1 MTIGT
6 TRFFGNNSELFSKL
20 NTELQSLQTQAGTG
34 KAELKLANNIEDIS
48 KLSAAEEKKSETN
61 RLLSNS
67 QRAQT
72 DLEVMDVAFERL
84 QNLLVRLQELAVESA
99 NDTLTPDERERFVV
113 EASMIK
119 SELID
124 VANQKDNF
132 DNSLFGGVS
141 GAEKPFQQ
149 DANGK
154 VNYSGSSLAKEIQVT
169 PGLAVRQNFSGLEVF
184 QKIERSDDDF
194 SVFEVVDDLIESLKI
209 DLNSGKSSNLFA
221 SSQSATIVLP
231 NTGAKANLSFT
242 IEAGE
247 KTINVSQ
254 DIFGNDFSVIA
265 TAINSQTAETGLT
278 ANFNGNNELVLTG
291 NINELKISE
300 FEYKGDAVV
309 DPSIQVV
316 NPSDGT
322 IKENIAEKDLQ
333 SEIIRSKITDA
344 FEHFAT
350 KRSEV
355 SAAARR
361 AQSAE
366 VSAQDILLVLEED
379 ISEIKDADL
388 ATILTQ
394 LEFLMTQKDAAQATF
409 TRVTSKS
416 LFDFLS

>member
-34 KAELKLANNIEDIS
+34 KAELKLANNIGDIS

-61 RLLSNS
+61 QLLSNS
-67 QRAQT
+67 KRVQT

-99 NDTLTPDERERFVV
+99 NDTLTPDERERFVG

-119 SELID
+119 SELVD

-132 DNSLFGGVS
+132 GNSLFGGVS
-141 GAEKPFQQ
+141 GAEKPFQKG
-149 DANGK
+149 ANGK
-154 VNYSGSSLAKEIQVT
+154 VTYSGSSLAKEIQVT

-184 QKIERSDDDF
+184 QIIDRSDGDL
-194 SVFEVVDDLIESLKI
+194 SVFEVGDDLIESLKI
-209 DLNSGKSSNLFA
+209 DLNSGKSSNLIS
-221 SSQSATIVLP
+221 SSQSATVRLP
-231 NTGAKANLSFT
+231 NTGPKANIAFT

-247 KTINVSQ
+247 KTINISQ
-254 DIFGNDFSVIA
+254 DVFGNDFSAVA
-265 TAINSQTAETGLT
+265 SSINSQTALTGLT
-278 ANFNGNNELVLTG
+278 ASFNGNNELVLTG
-291 NINELKISE
+291 NINALKISD
-300 FEYKGDAVV
+300 FKYKGDAVV
-309 DPSIQVV
+309 DPTIQVV
-316 NPSDGT
+316 DTSDGST
-322 IKENIAEKDLQ
+322 KENIAEKDLQ
-333 SEIIRSKITDA
+333 SEIIRSKISDA

-350 KRSEV
+350 KRAEV

-361 AQSAE
+361 AQDAE
-366 VSAQDILLVLEED
+366 VSAQDILIVLEED

-388 ATILTQ
+388 ASILTQ

-416 LFDFLS
+416 LFDFLG

>member
-6 TRFFGNNSELFSKL
+6 TRFFGNNSELFSRL
-20 NTELQSLQTQAGTG
+20 NSELQSLQTQAGTG

-48 KLSAAEEKKSETN
+48 KLSAAEEKKSDTKQ
-61 RLLSNS
+61 LLNNS

-99 NDTLTPDERERFVV
+99 NDTLTPVERERFVG

-141 GAEKPFQQ
+141 GAEKPFHQ
-149 DANGK
+149 DANGLVK
-154 VNYSGSSLAKEIQVT
+154 YEGSSLAKEIQVT
-169 PGLAVRQNFSGLEVF
+169 SGLAVRQNFSGSEVF
-184 QKIERSDDDF
+184 QKINGQNGEF
-194 SVFEVVDDLIESLKI
+194 SVFEVVDDLIASLKI
-209 DLNSGKSSNLFA
+209 DLNSGKSSNLFS
-221 SSQSATIVLP
+221 SSQSATIRLP
-231 NTGAKANLSFT
+231 NTGPKANISFT

-247 KTINVSQ
+247 KTINLSQ
-254 DIFGNDFSVIA
+254 DIFGNDFSAIA
-265 TAINSQTAETGLT
+265 SSINSQTAETGLT
-278 ANFNGNNELVLTG
+278 ASFNGDNELVLTG
-291 NINELKISE
+291 DINELKISE
-300 FEYKGDAVV
+300 FVYEGESVA
-309 DPSIQVV
+309 DPTIQVV
-316 NPSDGT
+316 NSNDGT
-322 IKENIAEKDLQ
+322 IIEDIAQKHLQ
-333 SEIIRSKITDA
+333 SENIRSKIRNV

-361 AQSAE
+361 AQDAE

-388 ATILTQ
+388 ASILTQ

-416 LFDFLS
+416 LFDFLG

>member
-20 NTELQSLQTQAGTG
+20 NSELQSLQTQAGTG
-34 KAELKLANNIEDIS
+34 KAELKLANNIGDIS

-61 RLLSNS
+61 QLLSNS

-99 NDTLTPDERERFVV
+99 NDTLTPDERERFVG

-119 SELID
+119 SELVD

-132 DNSLFGGVS
+132 GNSLFGGVS
-141 GAEKPFQQ
+141 GVDKPFQLS
-149 DANGK
+149 ANGQ

-169 PGLAVRQNFSGLEVF
+169 PGLAVKQNFSGLEVF
-184 QKIERSDDDF
+184 QKIDGSDGDF
-194 SVFEVVDDLIESLKI
+194 SVFEAVDDLIASLKI
-209 DLNSGKSSNLFA
+209 DLNSGISSNLFVN
-221 SSQSATIVLP
+221 SQSATIKMP
-231 NTGAKANLSFT
+231 NTGPKANMSFQ
-242 IEAGE
+242 IQAGE
-247 KTINVSQ
+247 KIINISQ
-254 DIFGNDFSVIA
+254 DVYGNDFSGLVA
-265 TAINSQTAETGLT
+265 SINSQTVTTGLT
-278 ANFNGNNELVLTG
+278 ASFNGNNQLVLSG
-291 NINELKISE
+291 NFNELKISDFKYTGE
-300 FEYKGDAVV
+300 VV
-309 DPSIQVV
+309 ADPSIQVI
-316 NPSDGT
+316 NPSDGS
-322 IKENIAEKDLQ
+322 IKENIAQKEFQ
-333 SEIIRSKITDA
+333 SETIRNKITDA

-350 KRSEV
+350 KRAEV

-361 AQSAE
+361 AQDAE

-388 ATILTQ
+388 ASILTQ

>member
-34 KAELKLANNIEDIS
+34 KAELKLANNIGDIS
-48 KLSAAEEKKSETN
+48 KLSAAEEKKSETKQ
-61 RLLSNS
+61 LLSNS

-84 QNLLVRLQELAVESA
+84 QNLIIRLQELAVESA
-99 NDTLTPDERERFVV
+99 NDTLTPEERERFVI

-141 GAEKPFQQ
+141 GSGKPFQQ
-149 DANGK
+149 DGNGK
-154 VNYSGSSLAKEIQVT
+154 VSYSGSSLAKEIQVT

-184 QKIERSDDDF
+184 QKISRPDGEF

-209 DLNSGKSSNLFA
+209 DLNSGKSSNLFS
-221 SSQSATIVLP
+221 SSQSATIKLP
-231 NTGAKANLSFT
+231 NSGPKANMSFT

-247 KTINVSQ
+247 KTININQ
-254 DIFGNDFSVIA
+254 DIFGNDFSAVA
-265 TAINSQTAETGLT
+265 NTINSQTGATGLT
-278 ANFNGNNELVLTG
+278 ATFNGNNELVLTG
-291 NINELKISE
+291 NLNELKISD
-300 FEYKGDAVV
+300 FEYKGDEVLEPALL
-309 DPSIQVV
+309 VV

-322 IKENIAEKDLQ
+322 TKESIAEKDLQ
-333 SEIIRSKITDA
+333 SEIIRSKITDS

-350 KRSEV
+350 KRAEV

-388 ATILTQ
+388 ASILTQ

>member
-34 KAELKLANNIEDIS
+34 KAELKLANNIGDIS

-61 RLLSNS
+61 QLFSNA
-67 QRAQT
+67 QRVQS

-84 QNLLVRLQELAVESA
+84 QNLTIRLQELAVESA
-99 NDTLTPDERERFVV
+99 NDVLTPEERSRFVG

-132 DNSLFGGVS
+132 GNSLFGGVS
-141 GAEKPFQQ
+141 GTEKSFRHE
-149 DANGK
+149 ANGK
-154 VNYSGSSLAKEIQVT
+154 VSYLWSSLAKEIQVT
-169 PGLAVRQNFSGLEVF
+169 PGLAVKQNFSGLEVF
-184 QKIERSDDDF
+184 QKISGLDGDF
-194 SVFEVVDDLIESLKI
+194 SIFETVDHLIESLQI
-209 DLNSGKSSNLFA
+209 NLNSGKSSNLFA
-221 SSQSATIVLP
+221 NSKSATIQLP
-231 NTGAKANLSFT
+231 NTGPKANLSFL

-247 KTINVSQ
+247 NTINISQ
-254 DIFGNDFSVIA
+254 DVYGNDFSAVA
-265 TAINSQTAETGLT
+265 ASINSHTATTGLT
-278 ANFNGNNELVLTG
+278 ASFNGNNQLVLSG
-291 NINELKISE
+291 NVNELKISA
-300 FEYKGDAVV
+300 FDYKGESAI
-309 DPSIQVV
+309 DPKIQVISS
-316 NPSDGT
+316 SDGT
-322 IKENIAEKDLQ
+322 IEENIAQKDLQ
-333 SEIIRSKITDA
+333 SEEIRKKITDA

-350 KRSEV
+350 KRAEV

-361 AQSAE
+361 AQDAE
-366 VSAQDILLVLEED
+366 VSAQNILLVLEED

-409 TRVTSKS
+409 TRITSKS

>member
-61 RLLSNS
+61 QLLSNS

-99 NDTLTPDERERFVV
+99 NDTLTPDERERFVG

-184 QKIERSDDDF
+184 QKINGSDGDF
-194 SVFEVVDDLIESLKI
+194 SVFEVVDDLIDSLKI
-209 DLNSGKSSNLFA
+209 DLNSGKSSNLFKD
-221 SSQSATIVLP
+221 SQTTTIKLP
-231 NTGAKANLSFT
+231 NTGPQANISLA
-242 IEAGE
+242 IQAGE
-247 KTINVSQ
+247 KTINISQ
-254 DIFGNDFSVIA
+254 DVFGNDFSAVA
-265 TAINSQTAETGLT
+265 SSINSQTALTGLT
-278 ANFNGNNELVLTG
+278 ASFNGNNELVLTG
-291 NINELKISE
+291 DINELKISD
-300 FEYKGDAVV
+300 FVYTGDAEA
-309 DPSIQVV
+309 DPSIEVI
-316 NPSDGT
+316 NPNDGT
-322 IKENIAEKDLQ
+322 TTEKIAQNDLQ
-333 SEIIRSKITDA
+333 SEVIRSKISDA

-416 LFDFLS
+416 LFDFLG

>member
-1 MTIGT
+1 MKI
-6 TRFFGNNSELFSKL
+6 FLNSA
-20 NTELQSLQTQAGTG
+20 Q
-34 KAELKLANNIEDIS
+34 LK
-48 KLSAAEEKKSETN
+48 KKKSETN
-61 RLLSNS
+61 QLLSNS

-99 NDTLTPDERERFVV
+99 NDTLTPDERERFVI

-141 GAEKPFQQ
+141 GTEKPFEQ
-149 DANGK
+149 DAKGK
-154 VNYSGSSLAKEIQVT
+154 VSYSGSSLAKEIQVT

-184 QKIERSDDDF
+184 QKVNSSEGDF

-209 DLNSGKSSNLFA
+209 DLNSGKSSNLFSNA
-221 SSQSATIVLP
+221 QSTTIKLP
-231 NTGAKANLSFT
+231 NTGPQAHISFT

-247 KTINVSQ
+247 KTINLSQ
-254 DIFGNDFSVIA
+254 DIFGNDFSA
-265 TAINSQTAETGLT
+265 LASSINNQTLETGLT
-278 ANFNGNNELVLTG
+278 ATYSGDNELVLTG
-291 NINELKISE
+291 NINELTISN
-300 FEYKGDAVV
+300 FVYTGDAVD
-309 DPSIQVV
+309 DPSIEVI
-316 NPSDGT
+316 NTGDGT
-322 IKENIAEKDLQ
+322 TTENIAEKDLQ
-333 SEIIRSKITDA
+333 SEIIRSKISDA

-366 VSAQDILLVLEED
+366 VSAQDILIVLEED

-388 ATILTQ
+388 ASILTQ

>member
-20 NTELQSLQTQAGTG
+20 NTDLQSLQTQAGTG

-61 RLLSNS
+61 QLLSNS

-141 GAEKPFQQ
+141 GAGKPFEQ
-149 DANGK
+149 DASGK

-184 QKIERSDDDF
+184 QKINGSDGDF
-194 SVFEVVDDLIESLKI
+194 SVFEVVDNLIDSLKI
-209 DLNSGKSSNLFA
+209 DLNSGKSSNLFKDA
-221 SSQSATIVLP
+221 QTATIKFP
-231 NTGAKANLSFT
+231 NTGPQSHIALT

-247 KTINVSQ
+247 KTINLSQ
-254 DIFGNDFSVIA
+254 DIFGNDFSA
-265 TAINSQTAETGLT
+265 LASSINNLTLETGLT
-278 ANFNGNNELVLTG
+278 ATFSGDNELVLTG
-291 NINELKISE
+291 NINQLTISD
-300 FEYKGDAVV
+300 FVYTGDAAA
-309 DPSIQVV
+309 DPNIAVI
-316 NPSDGT
+316 NPDDGT
-322 IKENIAEKDLQ
+322 TTENIAQKNLQ

-388 ATILTQ
+388 ASILTQ
-394 LEFLMTQKDAAQATF
+394 LEFLMTQKEAAQATF
-409 TRVTSKS
+409 TRVTSTS

>member
-20 NTELQSLQTQAGTG
+20 NSELQSLQTQAGTG
-34 KAELKLANNIEDIS
+34 KAELKLANNIGDIS

-61 RLLSNS
+61 QLLSNS

-99 NDTLTPDERERFVV
+99 NDTLTPDERERFVG

-119 SELID
+119 SELVD

-132 DNSLFGGVS
+132 GNSLFGGVS
-141 GAEKPFQQ
+141 GADKPFQLS
-149 DANGK
+149 ANGQ
-154 VNYSGSSLAKEIQVT
+154 VTYSGSSLAKEIQVT
-169 PGLAVRQNFSGLEVF
+169 PGLAVKQNFSGLEVF
-184 QKIERSDDDF
+184 QKINGSDGDF
-194 SVFEVVDDLIESLKI
+194 SVFEAVDDLIASLKI
-209 DLNSGKSSNLFA
+209 DLNSGRSSNLFVN
-221 SSQSATIVLP
+221 SQSATIKMP
-231 NTGAKANLSFT
+231 NTGPKANMSLQ
-242 IEAGE
+242 IQAGE
-247 KTINVSQ
+247 KIININQ
-254 DIFGNDFSVIA
+254 DVYGNDFSGLVA
-265 TAINSQTAETGLT
+265 SINSQTVTTGLS
-278 ANFNGNNELVLTG
+278 ASFNGNNQLVLSG
-291 NINELKISE
+291 NFNELKISDFKYTGE
-300 FEYKGDAVV
+300 AVA
-309 DPSIQVV
+309 DPSIQVI
-316 NPSDGT
+316 NPSDGS
-322 IKENIAEKDLQ
+322 IKENIAQKEFQ
-333 SEIIRSKITDA
+333 SETIRNKITDA

-350 KRSEV
+350 KRAEV

-361 AQSAE
+361 AQDAE

-388 ATILTQ
+388 ASILTQ

>member
-231 NTGAKANLSFT
+231 NTGPKANLSFI

-416 LFDFLS
+416 LFDFLG

>member
-265 TAINSQTAETGLT
+265 TAINSQTSETGLT
-278 ANFNGNNELVLTG
+278 ANFTGNNELVLTG

>member
-20 NTELQSLQTQAGTG
+20 NSELQSLQTQAGTG
-34 KAELKLANNIEDIS
+34 KTELKLANNIGDIS

-61 RLLSNS
+61 QLLSNS

-99 NDTLTPDERERFVV
+99 NDTLTPVERERFVG

-119 SELID
+119 SELVD

-132 DNSLFGGVS
+132 GNSLFGGVS
-141 GAEKPFQQ
+141 GVDKPFHLS
-149 DANGK
+149 ANGQ

-169 PGLAVRQNFSGLEVF
+169 PGLAVKQNFSGLEVF
-184 QKIERSDDDF
+184 QKINESDGDF
-194 SVFEVVDDLIESLKI
+194 SVFEVVDDLIASLKI
-209 DLNSGKSSNLFA
+209 DLNSGISSNLFVN
-221 SSQSATIVLP
+221 SQSATIKMP
-231 NTGAKANLSFT
+231 NTGPKANMSFQ
-242 IEAGE
+242 IQAGE
-247 KTINVSQ
+247 KIININQ
-254 DIFGNDFSVIA
+254 DVYGNDFSGLVA
-265 TAINSQTAETGLT
+265 SINSQTVTTGLT
-278 ANFNGNNELVLTG
+278 ASFNGNNQLVLSG
-291 NINELKISE
+291 NFNELKISDFKYTGE
-300 FEYKGDAVV
+300 AVA
-309 DPSIQVV
+309 DPSIQVI
-316 NPSDGT
+316 NPSDGS
-322 IKENIAEKDLQ
+322 IKENIAQKELQ
-333 SEIIRSKITDA
+333 SETIRNKITDA

-350 KRSEV
+350 KRAEV

-361 AQSAE
+361 AQDAE

-388 ATILTQ
+388 ASILTQ

>member
-20 NTELQSLQTQAGTG
+20 NSELQSLQTQAGTG
-34 KAELKLANNIEDIS
+34 KTELKLANNIGDIS

-61 RLLSNS
+61 QLLSNS

-99 NDTLTPDERERFVV
+99 NDTLTPDERERFVG

-119 SELID
+119 SELVD

-132 DNSLFGGVS
+132 GNSLFGGVS
-141 GAEKPFQQ
+141 GVDKPFHLG
-149 DANGK
+149 ANGQ

-169 PGLAVRQNFSGLEVF
+169 PGLAVKQNFSGLEVF
-184 QKIERSDDDF
+184 QKINGSDGDF
-194 SVFEVVDDLIESLKI
+194 SVFEAVDDLIASLKI
-209 DLNSGKSSNLFA
+209 DLNSGISSNLFV
-221 SSQSATIVLP
+221 SSQSATIKMP
-231 NTGAKANLSFT
+231 NTGPKANISFQ
-242 IEAGE
+242 IQAGE
-247 KTINVSQ
+247 KIININQ
-254 DIFGNDFSVIA
+254 DVYGNDFSGLVA
-265 TAINSQTAETGLT
+265 SINSQTVTTGLS
-278 ANFNGNNELVLTG
+278 ASFNGNNQLVLSG
-291 NINELKISE
+291 NFNELKISDFKYTGE
-300 FEYKGDAVV
+300 AVA
-309 DPSIQVV
+309 DPSIQVI
-316 NPSDGT
+316 NPSDGS
-322 IKENIAEKDLQ
+322 IKENIAQKEFQ
-333 SEIIRSKITDA
+333 SETIRNKITES

-350 KRSEV
+350 KRAEV

-361 AQSAE
+361 AQDAE

-388 ATILTQ
+388 ASILTQ

>member
-20 NTELQSLQTQAGTG
+20 NTDLQSLQTQAGTG

-61 RLLSNS
+61 QLLSNS

-141 GAEKPFQQ
+141 GVGKPFER
-149 DANGK
+149 DASGK

-184 QKIERSDDDF
+184 QKINGPDGDF
-194 SVFEVVDDLIESLKI
+194 SVFEVVDDLIDSLKI
-209 DLNSGKSSNLFA
+209 DLNSGKSSNLFKDA
-221 SSQSATIVLP
+221 QTTTIKFP
-231 NTGAKANLSFT
+231 NTGPQSHIALT

-247 KTINVSQ
+247 KTINLSQ
-254 DIFGNDFSVIA
+254 DIFGNDFSA
-265 TAINSQTAETGLT
+265 LASSINNLTVETGLT
-278 ANFNGNNELVLTG
+278 ATFSGDNELVLTG
-291 NINELKISE
+291 NINQLTISD
-300 FEYKGDAVV
+300 FVYTGDAAA
-309 DPSIQVV
+309 DPNIAVI
-316 NPSDGT
+316 NPDDGT
-322 IKENIAEKDLQ
+322 TTENIAQKNLQ

-388 ATILTQ
+388 ASILTQ

>member
-34 KAELKLANNIEDIS
+34 KAELKLANNIGDIS

-61 RLLSNS
+61 QLLSNS

-72 DLEVMDVAFERL
+72 DLEVMDVAFERI

-99 NDTLTPDERERFVV
+99 NDTLTPEERKRFVG
-113 EASMIK
+113 EASMLK
-119 SELID
+119 SELVD

-132 DNSLFGGVS
+132 GNSLFGGVS
-141 GAEKPFQQ
+141 GVERPFQNQ
-149 DANGK
+149 ANGK
-154 VNYSGSSLAKEIQVT
+154 VKYSGSSLAKEIQVT
-169 PGLAVRQNFSGLEVF
+169 PGVAVRQNFSGLEVF
-184 QKIERSDDDF
+184 QKISGSDGDF

-209 DLNSGKSSNLFA
+209 DLNSGKSSNLFTT
-221 SSQSATIVLP
+221 SNSATIKLP
-231 NTGAKANLSFT
+231 NTGPKANMSFS

-247 KTINVSQ
+247 KTININQ
-254 DIFGNDFSVIA
+254 DVFGNDFSAIA
-265 TAINSQTAETGLT
+265 SSINSQTAATGLT
-278 ANFNGNNELVLTG
+278 ASFNGNNELVLTG
-291 NINELKISE
+291 NINELIISE
-300 FEYKGDAVV
+300 FKYLGDAVV
-309 DPSIQVV
+309 DPTIQVID
-316 NPSDGT
+316 PSNGST
-322 IKENIAEKDLQ
+322 KENIAEKDLQ
-333 SEIIRSKITDA
+333 SETIRSKISDS

-350 KRSEV
+350 KRAEV
-355 SAAARR
+355 SASARR
-361 AQSAE
+361 AQDAE

-388 ATILTQ
+388 ASILTQ

-416 LFDFLS
+416 LFDFIS

>member
-99 NDTLTPDERERFVV
+99 NDTLTPDERERFVA

-184 QKIERSDDDF
+184 QKIERSGDDF

-231 NTGAKANLSFT
+231 NTGPKANLSFI

-254 DIFGNDFSVIA
+254 DIFGNDFSLIA

-309 DPSIQVV
+309 DPSIQVI

-366 VSAQDILLVLEED
+366 ISAQDILLVLEED

-416 LFDFLS
+416 LFDFLG

>member
-61 RLLSNS
+61 QLLSNS

-99 NDTLTPDERERFVV
+99 NDTLTPDERERFVG

-124 VANQKDNF
+124 IANQKDNF

-141 GAEKPFQQ
+141 GAAKPFQQ

-184 QKIERSDDDF
+184 QKINGLDGDF
-194 SVFEVVDDLIESLKI
+194 SVFDVVDDLIDSLKI
-209 DLNSGKSSNLFA
+209 DLNSGKSSNLFKD
-221 SSQSATIVLP
+221 SQTTTIKLP
-231 NTGAKANLSFT
+231 NTGPQANISLA
-242 IEAGE
+242 IQAGE
-247 KTINVSQ
+247 KTINISQ
-254 DIFGNDFSVIA
+254 DVFGNDFSAVA
-265 TAINSQTAETGLT
+265 SSINSQTALTGLT
-278 ANFNGNNELVLTG
+278 ASFNGNNELVLTG
-291 NINELKISE
+291 DINELKISD
-300 FEYKGDAVV
+300 FVYTGDAEA
-309 DPSIQVV
+309 DPSIEVI

-322 IKENIAEKDLQ
+322 TTENIAQKDLQ
-333 SEIIRSKITDA
+333 SEVIRSKISDS

-388 ATILTQ
+388 ATLLTQ

-416 LFDFLS
+416 LFDFLG

>member
-6 TRFFGNNSELFSKL
+6 TRFFGNNSELFSRL
-20 NTELQSLQTQAGTG
+20 NSELQSLQTQAGTG

-48 KLSAAEEKKSETN
+48 KLSAAEEKKSDTKQ
-61 RLLSNS
+61 LLNNS

-99 NDTLTPDERERFVV
+99 NDTLTPVERERFVG

-141 GAEKPFQQ
+141 EAEKPFNQ
-149 DANGK
+149 DSNGLVK
-154 VNYSGSSLAKEIQVT
+154 YAGSSLAKEIQVT
-169 PGLAVRQNFSGLEVF
+169 SGLAVRQNFSGSEVF
-184 QKIERSDDDF
+184 QKINGQNGEF
-194 SVFEVVDDLIESLKI
+194 SVFEVVDDLIASLKI
-209 DLNSGKSSNLFA
+209 DLNSGKSSNLF
-221 SSQSATIVLP
+221 SSTQSATIRLP
-231 NTGAKANLSFT
+231 NTGPKANISFT

-247 KTINVSQ
+247 KTINLSQ
-254 DIFGNDFSVIA
+254 DIFGNDFSAIA
-265 TAINSQTAETGLT
+265 SSINSQTAETGLT
-278 ANFNGNNELVLTG
+278 ASFNGDNELVLTG

-300 FEYKGDAVV
+300 FVYEGESVA
-309 DPSIQVV
+309 DPTIQVV
-316 NPSDGT
+316 NSNDGT
-322 IKENIAEKDLQ
+322 ISEDIAQKHLQ
-333 SEIIRSKITDA
+333 SENIRSKIRNV

-361 AQSAE
+361 AQDAE

-388 ATILTQ
+388 ASILTQ

-416 LFDFLS
+416 LFDFLG

>member
-34 KAELKLANNIEDIS
+34 KAELKLANNIQDIS

-61 RLLSNS
+61 QLLSNS

-99 NDTLTPDERERFVV
+99 NDTLTPDERERFVI

-119 SELID
+119 SELIN

-141 GAEKPFQQ
+141 GAEKPFEQ
-149 DANGK
+149 DSKGK
-154 VNYSGSSLAKEIQVT
+154 VSYSGSSLAKEIQVT
-169 PGLAVRQNFSGLEVF
+169 SGLAVRQNFSGLEVF
-184 QKIERSDDDF
+184 QKINGSNSDF
-194 SVFEVVDDLIESLKI
+194 SVFEVVDDLIDSLKI

-221 SSQSATIVLP
+221 SSQSATIKLP
-231 NTGAKANLSFT
+231 NTGPQAHISFT

-247 KTINVSQ
+247 KTINLSQ
-254 DIFGNDFSVIA
+254 DIFGNDFSA
-265 TAINSQTAETGLT
+265 LASSINNLTLETGLT
-278 ANFNGNNELVLTG
+278 ATYNGDNELVLTG
-291 NINELKISE
+291 NINELTISD
-300 FEYKGDAVV
+300 FVYTGDAEADSNIAV
-309 DPSIQVV
+309 I
-316 NPSDGT
+316 NPNDGT
-322 IKENIAEKDLQ
+322 TTENIAEKDLQ
-333 SEIIRSKITDA
+333 SEIIRSKIGDA
-344 FEHFAT
+344 FEHFST

-366 VSAQDILLVLEED
+366 VSAQDILIVLEED

-416 LFDFLS
+416 LFDFLG